1 MAIKTEKIISNYDDF
16 QPVEAGGRFQGLGN
30 LLRTEISRW
39 RHSLAWWLQI
49 FAVLIFA
56 NGITILVM
64 LTSAG
69 EEAEVGIGLMMF
81 PLMLGFYVSLSA
93 MTMIQGAIVKE
104 KVEGTAAWVLSKPVT
119 RVAFMTSKFIT
130 YCISMTIALVFL
142 PWIVGYL
149 MFAGM
154 GEIPINANTLTGL
167 FMAIGIFWVY
177 CMFWLTMA
185 LMLGSIFKSR
195 RPVMFIMF
203 TVFFLFIGL
212 GNMIP
217 PAINPLAWWPET
229 SRNPSPGQ
237 SLSMIADLLQGELY
251 MNWGPVLFG
260 VCCIIFLAIAFIRF
274 SKVEL

>member
-1 MAIKTEKIISNYDDF
+1 MAIKTEKIIINYDDF

-39 RHSLAWWLQI
+39 RHSIAWWLQI
-49 FAVLIFA
+49 AVVLLFC
-56 NGITILVM
+56 NGITLMAM
-64 LTSAG
+64 LGSEG
-69 EEAEVGIGLMMF
+69 EEGIGLMMF
-81 PLMLGFYVSLSA
+81 PLMSGFYVALSA

-130 YCISMTIALVFL
+130 NCISMTIALVFL
-142 PWIVGYL
+142 PWILAYL

-154 GEIPINANTLTGL
+154 GESVDLIGTFFA
-167 FMAIGIFWVY
+167 MGIFWIY

-195 RPVMFIMF
+195 RPVMTVMF
-203 TVFFLFIGL
+203 TVFFLFL
-212 GNMIP
+212 GAGSLNIP
-217 PAINPLAWWPET
+217 QEINPLFWWPGSAKSED
-229 SRNPSPGQ
+229 PLAIQQ
-237 SLSMIADLLQGELY
+237 SIISDMLLGNY
-251 MNWGPVLFG
+251 YVNWGPFIFG
-260 VCCIIFLAIAFIRF
+260 VCCILFLAVAFIRF